1 MWRNFSRFLVR
12 FFATS
17 RSEMRINMNI
27 NAIGYHQSHDD
38 TFFIH
43 RPKGSGDYL
52 LLLVFTPSRLTLEGR
67 EQTTREPFFILYQE
81 GTPQKYGACQETY
94 TDDYIHLS
102 LAKQDL
108 SLLGELGIPTNT
120 PIPLEDMD
128 ELSNLIQ
135 EMTYEFY
142 STHGHREENLR
153 LYLRL
158 FFNKLSEILHPG
170 KHDNPHFFTFN
181 RIRSSIYN
189 EPYTEH
195 SINSLAAKANISRS
209 SFQHIYKELFGI
221 SATSDIIK
229 ARTDYACYLL
239 SSTGLPISQIAD
251 MCGYHSEIHFMR
263 QFKQKIKKTPSE
275 YRKGLT
281 SS

>member
-1 MWRNFSRFLVR
+1 MK
-12 FFATS
+12 
-17 RSEMRINMNI
+17 INK
-27 NAIGYHQSHDD
+27 IGHHHSHDT
-38 TFFIH
+38 TFYIQ
-43 RPKGSGDYL
+43 RPNGSGDYL
-52 LLLVFTPSRLTLEGR
+52 LLLVFTPSQIMLKGVK
-67 EQTTREPFFILYQE
+67 QIIKEPFFILYE
-81 GTPQKYGACQETY
+81 KSTPQMYSAYQDIY

-102 LAKQDL
+102 LNSQDL
-108 SLLGELGIPTNT
+108 MLLTELRIPMDT
-120 PIPLEDMD
+120 PIALEDMND
-128 ELSNLIQ
+128 LSKLIQ

-170 KHDNPHFFTFN
+170 KHDNPHFFVFN

-195 SINSLAAKANISRS
+195 SIDSLAAKANVSRS

-239 SSTGLPISQIAD
+239 SSTRLPVSQIAD